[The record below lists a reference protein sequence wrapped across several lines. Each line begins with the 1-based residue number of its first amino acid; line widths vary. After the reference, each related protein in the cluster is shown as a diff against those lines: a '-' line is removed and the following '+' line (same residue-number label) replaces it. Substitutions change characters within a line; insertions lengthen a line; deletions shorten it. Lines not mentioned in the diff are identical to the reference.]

1 MKKIP
6 ILFLSILIS
15 GLLLAPIKPTSAI
28 MEARGTTWWTVEELL
43 DFYQEVEQEKEE
55 ECGDNQDCKMEFNF
69 SMYEKGPK
77 YSALDSFMQGQFW
90 ITSVNPAE
98 ETIKVLF
105 FDEDIMLKQ
114 MGIEEKLELEHLYIA
129 WFENWKAQVY
139 NGDYEHF
146 YDDYMEGLHKMYA
159 GISSID
165 GPNWIPAWQEVELS
179 VAGSHIVENTQG
191 IITFS
196 VFAEHN
202 MFNAQGST
210 NYLSCL
216 REPDYSYGTECKM
229 YVSGDQGMSFFPPR
243 EQIEEQNEE
252 TNVEIAA
259 VAPETEPTNPGLN
272 FEIAQEAE
280 PTLEQSEGEMPE
292 LLQLEQSEEE
302 TLELSQSEQATLVS
316 ETKPTILSVP
326 DVVTLKA
333 PETGQ
338 GTASDDID
346 EAPLVLLAFCL
357 LGVLIAMWWFTPTET
372 QKIRKKFAKKS
383 KKPLTKKTKCD
394 KMVSV

>member
-1 MKKIP
+1 MKRIP

-15 GLLLAPIKPTSAI
+15 SLLLVPIKPTSAM

-43 DFYQEVEQEKEE
+43 EFYQEVEQEKEE

-77 YSALDSFMQGQFW
+77 YSALESFIQGQFW

-105 FDEDIMLKQ
+105 FDEDMMLKQ

-129 WFENWKAQVY
+129 WFENWKTQVY

-146 YDDYMEGLHKMYA
+146 YDGYMEGLHKMYA

-165 GPNWIPAWQEVELS
+165 GPNWIPAWQELELS
-179 VAGSHIVENTQG
+179 VAGSHLVENAQG

-196 VFAEHN
+196 VFAENN

-210 NYLSCL
+210 NYLGCL

-243 EQIEEQNEE
+243 EQTEEQNEE

-259 VAPETEPTNPGLN
+259 VAPENEPIEP
-272 FEIAQEAE
+272 EPEQEAE
-280 PTLEQSEGEMPE
+280 PTLEQSEGEMLE

-302 TLELSQSEQATLVS
+302 TLELSQSEQATLAS

-326 DVVTLKA
+326 EVATLKA

-346 EAPLVLLAFCL
+346 EAPLVLLALCL

-372 QKIRKKFAKKS
+372 QKIRKKTRKS
-383 KKPLTKKTKCD
+383 RKN
-394 KMVSV
+394 S